1 MRLNVK
7 TKFSDYNIVI
17 ENGILANA
25 GELIVEMMKEK
36 ALSIGKIFIVTDS
49 TVDKI
54 YGEKVKENLEETGFD
69 VFKYVINPG
78 EDAKNILTLAGIYT
92 EMVELGISRSDM
104 IVALGGGV
112 VGDLAGFAAAT
123 YLRGI
128 EYIQI
133 PTTLLAQ
140 VDSSVGGK
148 TAIDL
153 PQGKNLVGSFYSPS
167 LVLIDS
173 EVLSTLDNRN
183 LTNGMAEVI
192 KYSLIKDRDLFDK
205 LTEINSREELMS
217 SIDEIIYRSCSIK
230 KEIVQRD
237 EFDHGDR
244 MLLNFGHT
252 LGHAIEAHYKFKKYL
267 HGEAVAIGMSRIT
280 ECAYKNKMIDEKVL
294 IEVKSIMKHY
304 GLPISDEVENKELLT
319 YIAKDK
325 KNFGS
330 GLKLIIVDEIGNG
343 NIIEANTDFF
353 VE

>member
-7 TKFSDYNIVI
+7 SKFSDYNIII
-17 ENGILANA
+17 ENGILASA
-25 GELIVEMMKEK
+25 GKLIVEMLDNKH
-36 ALSIGKIFIVTDS
+36 LSVRKMFIVTDS
-49 TVDKI
+49 NVDKI
-54 YGEKVKENLEETGFD
+54 YGDTLKSNLEDVGFD

-78 EDAKNILTLAGIYT
+78 EDTKNILTLAGIYS
-92 EMVELGISRSDM
+92 EMVEVGITRSDM
-104 IVALGGGV
+104 IVTLGGGV

-167 LVLIDS
+167 LVIIDS
-173 EVLSTLDNRN
+173 EVLKTLDNRN

-192 KYSLIKDRDLFDK
+192 KYALIKDRSLFEM
-205 LTEINSREELMS
+205 LTEITSREQLLDS
-217 SIDEIIYRSCSIK
+217 LDEIIYMCCSIK
-230 KEIVQRD
+230 KEIVQKD
-237 EFDHGDR
+237 EFDRGDR

-280 ECAYKNKMIDEKVL
+280 ECAYKNKMVDEKIL
-294 IEVKSIMKHY
+294 IEVRSIMKHY
-304 GLPISDEVENKELLT
+304 GLPISDEVKNKELLG
-319 YIAKDK
+319 YISKDK
-325 KNFGS
+325 KNFGED
-330 GLKLIIVDEIGNG
+330 LNLIIVDKIGHG
-343 NIIEANTDFF
+343 KIIKAKTDFF